1 MGYDY
6 EATTKLFPNNRTGNL
21 LVHQGHAF
29 DHFARRCTNR
39 RGAIPNPPDHRDLAC
54 PICGVV
60 KGMNKFSQEHC
71 PQRNGTSSFGGPQCV
86 VMTCTDCNNSA
97 SRYESK
103 AAEVQLGS
111 SPNKGNVA
119 MMSERPSGLITIDG
133 FEDEAV
139 IAADLKTAFLV
150 AFAALGYR
158 FAFSSGLRP
167 VRRSIL
173 NGSSSDSAGPIEPDD
188 AKQSGDLKVREHSKG
203 WVFVSGIGHTWSLPI
218 RRGVAAPTAGRARTM
233 SWPTTHTSGNHL
245 EVSSHVGAGN
255 FFHSDFCTD
264 AKHDGAYDADHTAD
278 DWSP

>member
-29 DHFARRCTNR
+29 DHFARRCANGQ
-39 RGAIPNPPDHRDLAC
+39 GAIPNPPDHRDLAC

-60 KGMNKFSQEHC
+60 KGMNEFSQEHC
-71 PQRNGTSSFGGPQCV
+71 QKNGTSSFGGPQCV
-86 VMTCTDCNNSA
+86 VMTCKACNSFA
-97 SRYESK
+97 SGYESQ
-103 AAEVQLGS
+103 AAEVQRGS
-111 SPNKGNVA
+111 SPNKENVA
-119 MMSERPSGLITIDG
+119 ITSERPSGLITIDG

-150 AFAALGYR
+150 AFATLGYR

-173 NGSSSDSAGPIEPDD
+173 KGSSSDSAGPIEPDD
-188 AKQSGDLKVREHSKG
+188 AKQSGDLKVWEHSKG

-218 RRGVAAPTAGRARTM
+218 RRGVAAPTAGGARTM
-233 SWPTTHTSGNHL
+233 SWPATHTSGNHT

-264 AKHDGAYDADHTAD
+264 AKHDGAYDADRTAD
-278 DWSP
+278 HWSP